1 MCVCLSLSPSLLLTY
16 LLKYC
21 ISLSLSLSLSLSF
34 SLQEIFPGTY
44 EPSPC
49 HKFVKLLE
57 ERGKLLR
64 NYTQNIDTLED
75 SAGIKRVIYCHGERE
90 CMCVCVILNI
100 IIIILL
106 FLGSFS
112 TATCT
117 VCHCKVNIEK
127 IREDIMNEVMTH
139 THTHY
144 MYIYINLHVIII
156 HHFCIN
162 VSSCM
167 CTLDTTQ

>member
-1 MCVCLSLSPSLLLTY
+1 MSLSPSLLLPY

-21 ISLSLSLSLSLSF
+21 ISLSPSLF
-34 SLQEIFPGTY
+34 LQEIFPGTY

-75 SAGIKRVIYCHGERE
+75 SAGIKRVIYCHGKRE
-90 CMCVCVILNI
+90 HVYVILI
-100 IIIILL
+100 IIIYLLL

-127 IREDIMNEVMTH
+127 IREDIMNEVCDTH
-139 THTHY
+139 THTHV
-144 MYIYINLHVIII
+144 HV
-156 HHFCIN
+156 N
-162 VSSCM
+162 
-167 CTLDTTQ
+167 

>member
-1 MCVCLSLSPSLLLTY
+1 MSCGIPDFRSPQGLYSQLAIRYPELPDPQAMFDIQFFRLDPRPFFSFAKVSVCLCLSLLLPY

-21 ISLSLSLSLSLSF
+21 ISLSPSL

-75 SAGIKRVIYCHGERE
+75 SAGIKRVIYCHGKRER
-90 CMCVCVILNI
+90 VCVILI
-100 IIIILL
+100 IIII
-106 FLGSFS
+106 
-112 TATCT
+112 
-117 VCHCKVNIEK
+117 
-127 IREDIMNEVMTH
+127 
-139 THTHY
+139 
-144 MYIYINLHVIII
+144 III
-156 HHFCIN
+156 FFRIVFNSYLYC
-162 VSSCM
+162 VS
-167 CTLDTTQ
+167 L